1 VVDVRRLCHQ
11 MVKHQVL
18 MVCDMEMM
26 NHLDEMMLVHQS
38 LDVDY

>member
-1 VVDVRRLCHQ
+1 

-26 NHLDEMMLVHQS
+26 NHLGEMMLVHQS